1 MMTNKTLEQILTVLK
16 YSKYNYNSGMSLT
29 SSYQDAISR
38 VANEYGVTYQTI
50 GDGCRRRLKLDSI
63 GEFSELVRKWLN
75 GDSSPLMSVL
85 KSQTTSRLHKKVE
98 DFFGETEVSRN
109 DESAIEEESQKEE
122 KRIEFSFLMKETDQ
136 RYLKALSQI
145 EGVDEKELINVIVS
159 DGIKDRMKKTVLNL
173 K

>member
-1 MMTNKTLEQILTVLK
+1 MTNKTLEQILTVLK

-75 GDSSPLMSVL
+75 GDPNPLMSVL
-85 KSQTTSRLHKKVE
+85 KSQTPRRLHAKIE
-98 DFFGETEVSRN
+98 DFFGEEGVSPN
-109 DESAIEEESQKEE
+109 DESANDQDSQKEE
-122 KRIEFSFLMKETDQ
+122 KRIEFSLMINVTDQ

-145 EGVDEKELINVIVS
+145 EGVDEKELINGIVS
-159 DGIKDRMKKTVLNL
+159 DGIKDRMKKAVQNL